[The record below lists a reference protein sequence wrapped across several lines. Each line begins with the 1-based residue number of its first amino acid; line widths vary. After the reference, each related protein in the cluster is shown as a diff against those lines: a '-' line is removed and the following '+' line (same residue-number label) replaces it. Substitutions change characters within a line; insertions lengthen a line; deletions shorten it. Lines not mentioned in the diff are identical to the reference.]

1 MVISAAQVTLLFLS
15 WLRKE
20 GSLFIRFV
28 FKPRRWD
35 FRCCFSM
42 GTGWPFFI
50 TPLEKKRPTGFV
62 EQTLF
67 LLWMPWIRHHF
78 DEEVGNFLPTWVY
91 CCMCMY
97 IYIYISWP
105 SIAAEFVRIHDL
117 NPGLSLTNWG
127 FCPPNVTPLRKWA
140 SWSGLMNHPFPLIRL
155 ASLSLGAFCSR
166 KLYALRCLGH
176 HFPRWGNMRKNPPTT
191 CVHGWIFDQFLLE
204 IFLEGWHCSKTS
216 RNIHSWNCHVK
227 EDLFQGW
234 CFFDWV
240 SKFKFQE
247 KFSGCTF
254 WYVFVHLSW
263 DPKKVFQRSRTV

>member
-1 MVISAAQVTLLFLS
+1 M
-15 WLRKE
+15 
-20 GSLFIRFV
+20 
-28 FKPRRWD
+28 
-35 FRCCFSM
+35 FRN
-42 GTGWPFFI
+42 
-50 TPLEKKRPTGFV
+50 R
-62 EQTLF
+62 
-67 LLWMPWIRHHF
+67 
-78 DEEVGNFLPTWVY
+78 
-91 CCMCMY
+91 Y
-97 IYIYISWP
+97 IYIYTYLTFHSCRICRDSRLKTQVCP
-105 SIAAEFVRIHDL
+105 SKTEVSA
-117 NPGLSLTNWG
+117 
-127 FCPPNVTPLRKWA
+127 PPNVIPLRKWA
-140 SWSGLMNHPFPLIRL
+140 SWSGLMNHGFPLIRL

>member
-1 MVISAAQVTLLFLS
+1 MLFFDGDWMTVFYYTSRKKTADWICWADFIFTLNAMDSSSFWWRGWELS
-15 WLRKE
+15 TNL
-20 GSLFIRFV
+20 GI
-28 FKPRRWD
+28 
-35 FRCCFSM
+35 
-42 GTGWPFFI
+42 
-50 TPLEKKRPTGFV
+50 
-62 EQTLF
+62 
-67 LLWMPWIRHHF
+67 LLY
-78 DEEVGNFLPTWVY
+78 VY
-91 CCMCMY
+91 V
-97 IYIYISWP
+97 YIYISWP
-105 SIAAEFVRIHDL
+105 SIAAEFVGIHDL